1 MNFRA
6 ARRRRAEF
14 GIDLMPL
21 IDVVFLLLIFFLI
34 TTSFARPKEEHKIPV
49 NLPSGVT
56 GSESKSDDPVTIVV
70 AADGRVRFED
80 EEIAG
85 TDLLDRLTT
94 LKKDRP
100 DAAIMLRGDTEAA
113 HGNVVETLDA
123 IKASGFDKV
132 NLIIKKRDP

>member
-6 ARRRRAEF
+6 PNRRRAEF

-34 TTSFARPKEEHKIPV
+34 TTSFAKPKEEQQLPV

-56 GSESKSDDPVTIVV
+56 GSDTQSDDPVTIVV
-70 AADGRVRFED
+70 AADGRVRFQD
-80 EEIAG
+80 EEIEGA
-85 TDLLDRLTT
+85 DLAERLAK
-94 LKKDRP
+94 LREDRP
-100 DAAIMLRGDTEAA
+100 DAAIMLRGDTDAA

-123 IKASGFDKV
+123 IKESGFNKV
-132 NLIIKKRDP
+132 NLIIKKRD

>member
-6 ARRRRAEF
+6 GRRRRAEF

-56 GSESKSDDPVTIVV
+56 GSESQSDDPVTIIV
-70 AADGRVRFED
+70 AADGRVRFEE

-85 TDLLDRLTT
+85 EDLADRLEK
-94 LKKDRP
+94 LKADRP
-100 DAAIMLRGDTEAA
+100 EAAIMLRGDTDAA
-113 HGNVVETLDA
+113 HGSVVETLDA
-123 IKASGFDKV
+123 IKASGFNKV
-132 NLIIKKRDP
+132 NLIIKKRE